1 MIEENLVEEDLVE
14 EDLVVGANL
23 VVGADLLE
31 VVGADLVVVVGAG
44 LVRGD
49 LGLDFLEKSCQAF
62 FATAGSR
69 PGT

>member
-1 MIEENLVEEDLVE
+1 MEEDLVM
-14 EDLVVGANL
+14 VGADL
-23 VVGADLLE
+23 GMVGADLRTLVGADLLE